1 MLKNS
6 DRNCSFLP
14 SAMRKSL
21 NSDVSMF
28 NWLAVVMVLR
38 PALPKVPNA
47 GSVKAALLIQ
57 LLAFWF
63 EGTIDS
69 PGTTSGRASP
79 VLQLHRSRPR
89 IVRGVPVLK
98 D

>member
-14 SAMRKSL
+14 STIRKSL
-21 NSDVSMF
+21 NIDVSMF
-28 NWLAVVMVLR
+28 TWFAVVMVLR
-38 PALPKVPNA
+38 PALPNVPNA
-47 GSVKAALLIQ
+47 GSVKAALLNQ

-63 EGTIDS
+63 AGTSDT
-69 PGTTSGRASP
+69 PGTTSGRESP
-79 VLQLHRSRPR
+79 VLQLHKPRPR
-89 IVRGVPVLK
+89 MVRGVPVLN